1 MIFAEIDV
9 VSDESGLSRGAEEME
24 VLPQVFEPPAGVC
37 RCQELRLTAEKARR
51 IYFVPVCDVDY
62 IEACGNYVRIH
73 VRNFEYVRRDTLTRL
88 TRELRCVGFQRIH
101 RSILMNFRRV
111 EFAERLDDGAFAFTL
126 NTGTRLTS
134 RTRFDL
140 KG

>member
-1 MIFAEIDV
+1 M
-9 VSDESGLSRGAEEME
+9 VSDESGLSRGPEETE
-24 VLPQVFEPPAGVC
+24 VLPQAFEPREVVC
-37 RCQELRLTAEKARR
+37 RCRELRLIAEKARR

-62 IEACGNYVRIH
+62 IEACGNYVRLH
-73 VRNFEYVRRDTLTRL
+73 VRNFEYVRRDTLARL
-88 TRELRCVGFQRIH
+88 ARELRCAGFQRIH

-126 NTGTRLTS
+126 NTGTRLIS